1 MGREF
6 FENGPFLVTN
16 WTVAPTSSGS
26 EWPHA
31 YNPTEPS
38 VYLVHEDR
46 GVVILRNVGKLTDT
60 EKQVERQLWTTVK
73 VEINKYS
80 CKTRIT
86 NPAIT
91 HNFLRAI
98 GYLKPIK
105 DHKKPCT
112 VC

>member
-1 MGREF
+1 
-6 FENGPFLVTN
+6 
-16 WTVAPTSSGS
+16 
-26 EWPHA
+26 
-31 YNPTEPS
+31 
-38 VYLVHEDR
+38 
-46 GVVILRNVGKLTDT
+46 VILSNVGKLTGT

-105 DHKKPCT
+105 DHASSVKILIHPT
-112 VC
+112 RFGSL